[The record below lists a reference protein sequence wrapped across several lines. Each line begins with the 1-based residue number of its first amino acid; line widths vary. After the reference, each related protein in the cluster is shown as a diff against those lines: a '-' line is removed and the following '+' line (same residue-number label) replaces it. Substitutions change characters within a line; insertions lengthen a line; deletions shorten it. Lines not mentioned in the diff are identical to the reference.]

1 MPAKERLDLLLVQR
15 GLAPS
20 RTRAAALAMAGCV
33 LVDDRPVSKPG
44 TKVPVDAQ
52 IRLRGRD
59 HDYVSRGG
67 VKLAGALDAFRADGL
82 DPRGRIV
89 LDVGASTGGFTDCLL
104 RRGVERVHALDVG
117 YGQLHP
123 RLARDPRV
131 VVHDRTNI
139 RTAPADL
146 LGELVDLVVVDC
158 SFVSLAKV
166 LPSTMPFLRIPGD
179 VVALVKPQFELEPG
193 RVGKGGIVRDDADRE
208 AAVRRVEA
216 VAQSLGLVVRGRVD
230 APIAGRTGNR
240 EIFVWLH
247 RLA

>member
-247 RLA
+247 RPA